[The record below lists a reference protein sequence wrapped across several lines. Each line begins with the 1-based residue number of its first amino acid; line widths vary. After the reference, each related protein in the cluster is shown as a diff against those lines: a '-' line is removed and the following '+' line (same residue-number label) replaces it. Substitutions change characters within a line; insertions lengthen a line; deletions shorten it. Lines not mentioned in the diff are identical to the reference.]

1 MYHAKKFSMTS
12 LVPHKTQGVELAV
25 VSPVKN
31 PASSA
36 AAPSGSASASAGAGK
51 QRLRWTSD
59 LHDRFVDAIT
69 QLGGPDSGY
78 FLFYCIVFYF
88 LFKKKRGKITL
99 ESPKFILFKFSF
111 NFVHKFMKQFQL
123 GVSVVLVNE
132 NKSSFTPN
140 FTNKVV

>member
-88 LFKKKRGKITL
+88 LFKKKKG
-99 ESPKFILFKFSF
+99 
-111 NFVHKFMKQFQL
+111 
-123 GVSVVLVNE
+123 E
-132 NKSSFTPN
+132 NYIRKS
-140 FTNKVV
+140 KVYTF